1 MMMRPRAIE
10 LSLLSTALALAL
22 VAGCVSGPDEGSYGE
37 LSAPLG
43 ESTAIFCPPGTSG
56 DLAKGYCVDS
66 DNAYGPFTNAMIA
79 ACVSAQGGGAC
90 VATRTFQID
99 GHDVQ
104 IPRWGKNFAASL
116 RGTGRCMA
124 GATFDASLGACVEG
138 ENAFGPFPTAILAAC
153 VVNSGGDACYKNRW
167 SKSFYA
173 GLASHPRPNF
183 AAANTLEYHVVTTG
197 ADRSLAPGIAV
208 TTGHMQ
214 RLGREYSRDADLV
227 TFDDGYAG
235 VFTNALPN
243 LAAARVPAVAAI
255 IVDATRDS
263 GSPDA
268 QPTHMSRAELTTL
281 VRAGW
286 VLALHAGTGAE
297 HELNYAREAEILRTG
312 QITSSSRS
320 PATISLSDARAVD
333 YLADLTFQTGGPTQ
347 RLLDQ
352 LRADRARAEGF
363 VNAGASSTE
372 AATHALTDRLY
383 GQRQRLAQQAGIPI
397 VAIDTFIYPHS
408 ESNDIVRSASA
419 RAGFVRGYAGG
430 AIGDAADAFNLPRR
444 WMNDQT
450 NVP

>member
-1 MMMRPRAIE
+1 MTYPAARMR
-10 LSLLSTALALAL
+10 LSLFSTAVALALG
-22 VAGCVSGPDEGSYGE
+22 AGCVDEPDESSYGE
-37 LSAPLG
+37 LASPIG
-43 ESTAIFCPPGTSG
+43 ESTAIFCPPGTSA
-56 DLAKGYCVDS
+56 DLSKGYCVDT
-66 DNAYGPFTNAMIA
+66 DNAYGPFTSAMIA
-79 ACVSAQGGGAC
+79 ACQGAQGGGAC

-99 GHDVQ
+99 GHNVQ

-124 GATFDASLGACVEG
+124 GATFDASLGACIEG
-138 ENAFGPFPTAILAAC
+138 ANAFGPFPTAILAAC
-153 VVNSGGDACYKNRW
+153 VANSGGDACYSNRW
-167 SKSFYA
+167 SRSFYA
-173 GLASHPRPNF
+173 SLASHPRPNF
-183 AAANTLEYHVVTTG
+183 AAADTLEYHDVTPG
-197 ADRSLAPGIAV
+197 ADRSLPAGGSV

-214 RLGREYSRDADLV
+214 RLGREYSRNLHLV
-227 TFDDGYAG
+227 TFDDGYVG

-243 LAAARVPAVAAI
+243 LAADGVPAVAAI

-268 QPTHMSRAELTTL
+268 QSTHMSRAELTAL

-286 VLALHAGTGAE
+286 VLALHAGSGAE

-312 QITSSSRS
+312 QITSSGRS

-333 YLADLTFQTGGPTQ
+333 YLGDLTFQSGAPSQ

-352 LRADRARAEGF
+352 LRADRARAVGF
-363 VNAGASSTE
+363 MNAGDSSTE
-372 AATHALTDRLY
+372 AATHALADRLY

-397 VAIDTFIYPHS
+397 VAIDTIIYPHS
-408 ESNDIVRSASA
+408 ESNGIVRAAAA